1 MPPAPALLPPFGRRL
16 LIGLLA
22 LLDFAVAVVKR
33 PSQLTH
39 HLDFEGLSTTCDF
52 SAAPAILKDEYTT
65 RLVTFSGP
73 GFGGLNGGVA
83 MDRCALSSGNFP
95 PLNNASV
102 AGTGFLGFSTLHA
115 FVGRTGKPI
124 SPETV
129 RFDVRMTNILA
140 SFSGLDGHSVTIE
153 LWSGPGDS
161 FDDEGEL
168 LQTYTLPMTATLQS
182 FKLVDEAD
190 IFVDCVRRMTFTSPS
205 KIFILDDLRYDVSS
219 ADDGL
224 CGAEPGRE
232 APSSPPPSDSAAAG
246 APRGGS
252 AAALVGT
259 AAASSLALLLTLP
272 WRQRQARWRGR
283 DADDERTHL

>member
-1 MPPAPALLPPFGRRL
+1 MPTAPALLTPFGRRL

-168 LQTYTLPMTATLQS
+168 LQANALSMNLEGTQHRIFADGPHVAAASVGQALSKAGRMETVT
-182 FKLVDEAD
+182 VEALRANAHRFSRD
-190 IFVDCVRRMTFTSPS
+190 AYPCVHCAYAGAVAP
-205 KIFILDDLRYDVSS
+205 VPVGGGSS
-219 ADDGL
+219 Y
-224 CGAEPGRE
+224 
-232 APSSPPPSDSAAAG
+232 SAAG
-246 APRGGS
+246 A
-252 AAALVGT
+252 
-259 AAASSLALLLTLP
+259 
-272 WRQRQARWRGR
+272 
-283 DADDERTHL
+283 